1 MTTLGSPSH
10 AINSHLEIEGY
21 GGLGAMP
28 ESVFFPTFSS
38 NPEIPILK
46 KKKKGESGTGKL
58 LHPLSKKA
66 LFKCARDVPFP
77 ASLTPNNYTN
87 YRTLS
92 V

>member
-1 MTTLGSPSH
+1 
-10 AINSHLEIEGY
+10 
-21 GGLGAMP
+21 MP
-28 ESVFFPTFSS
+28 ESVFFPMFSS

>member
-1 MTTLGSPSH
+1 MVGWGRCQRVYFPPCLVPTLKSQ
-10 AINSHLEIEGY
+10 
-21 GGLGAMP
+21 
-28 ESVFFPTFSS
+28 FQ
-38 NPEIPILK
+38 K

-66 LFKCARDVPFP
+66 LFKCARDVLFP